1 LALDG
6 WKDIARFGIKVVQ
19 SGLTGS
25 RFGNISLLLGNDIL
39 ITRTGSMLDDLD
51 ESQIINVDLRGPC
64 LNDKIAST
72 ETCVH
77 RAIYNKTSALAVIHT
92 HSPYA
97 VTLSLVEEAVEP
109 IDSEGKYFLGT
120 MPVVE
125 GDFGTDALAKSVS
138 SALSMHNA
146 CIAKGHGVFAA
157 GKSLKEAYAFACM
170 AEHSSKVRYLVN
182 VYQIID
188 SSGMKRR

>member
-1 LALDG
+1 VASDS
-6 WKDIARFGIKVVQ
+6 WTEIARFGRKVVQ

-25 RFGNISLLLGNDIL
+25 RFGNISVLLGNDIL

-51 ESQIINVDLRGPC
+51 ESQIINVDLRAPC
-64 LNDKIAST
+64 PNDRIAST

-77 RAIYNKTSALAVIHT
+77 RAIYNKTGTLAVIHT
-92 HSPYA
+92 HSPFA
-97 VTLSLVEEAVEP
+97 VTLSLLKEEVEP

-120 MPVVE
+120 VPVVE
-125 GDFGTDALAKSVS
+125 GDFGTDALSKSVS

-157 GKSLKEAYAFACM
+157 GKSLDEAYAFACM

-182 VYQIID
+182 VYQ
-188 SSGMKRR
+188 MAFRLV